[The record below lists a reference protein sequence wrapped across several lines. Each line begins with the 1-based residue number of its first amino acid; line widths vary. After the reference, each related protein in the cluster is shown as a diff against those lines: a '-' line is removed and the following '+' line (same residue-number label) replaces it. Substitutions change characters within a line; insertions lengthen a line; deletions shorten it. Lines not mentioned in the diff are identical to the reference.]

1 LSGITRDQWP
11 PYIDE
16 IFRICKPGNGWAQI
30 IEAPA
35 YLRCDDNT
43 VPTNAA
49 IHQYQKWL
57 KQHYEDR
64 KKLVYTTDHVEL
76 EMRGAGFIDIQV
88 RHFKLHVGEW
98 GNDEKER
105 NMGRRGAAIR
115 GGSVAPLMEGMDY
128 FLPDDGER
136 AAFVARVEQELWNP
150 EYHLY
155 TPMICVTGR
164 KPAF

>member
-1 LSGITRDQWP
+1 
-11 PYIDE
+11 
-16 IFRICKPGNGWAQI
+16 
-30 IEAPA
+30 
-35 YLRCDDNT
+35 
-43 VPTNAA
+43 
-49 IHQYQKWL
+49 
-57 KQHYEDR
+57 
-64 KKLVYTTDHVEL
+64 
-76 EMRGAGFIDIQV
+76 MRGAGFIDIQV

-155 TPMICVTGR
+155 TPMYI
-164 KPAF
+164 PALNGLIVGFALLDGSLHFRFFNPALSKVLSNIRSRRI